1 MIGFSKKSDTNSND
15 NSNQTSA
22 SGSNLPRIT
31 KEQRDYQ
38 VEILNQQRYAIEVE
52 GAKQDL
58 RGAAAVTATK
68 AVKANTAEV
77 KGYIAQERFT
87 QATHQLQAAKIDT
100 QRTSLLPQ
108 NAQVRLGM
116 AQSASNVLQ
125 VRATVQQA
133 KDKLKERNFN
143 LLVGGKDG

>member
-1 MIGFSKKSDTNSND
+1 MDNSAKNE
-15 NSNQTSA
+15 SNQTQ
-22 SGSNLPRIT
+22 GNTENIRRIT
-31 KEQRDYQ
+31 KEQRDFE
-38 VEILNQQRYAIEVE
+38 VEQINQQRYAIEVE

-58 RGAAAVTATK
+58 RKTAAVTATK
-68 AVKANTAEV
+68 AVRANTAEV
-77 KGYIAQERFT
+77 KGYVAQERFT

-125 VRATVQQA
+125 VKATVQQA

-143 LLVGGKDG
+143 LLVGGNG